1 MKKLWNSFKIAFS
14 MYSKIPMPKS
24 DWTKENM
31 KYAMVFFPWIGI
43 VIGLISYGWLLLAGF
58 LNQQGMELTREF
70 VAVVGLL
77 IPVAITGGIHLDG
90 LLDTADA
97 RSSWQERERRLEIL
111 KDSHAGAFAIIV
123 CAVYVIFYYGV
134 YTMVNREN
142 MVLIGLGFVLS
153 RTLSALAV
161 VTFPMAKGTG
171 LAVTFSEGADKKR
184 VRNVMILYL
193 IILTGGYVGIGGL
206 CGVICLVAAGLMF
219 AYYYGMSKRVF
230 GGITGDLAGY
240 FLQMCELVVA
250 LAAVLSLQVI
260 H

>member
-1 MKKLWNSFKIAFS
+1 MKRLWNSFKIAFS

-43 VIGLISYGWLLLAGF
+43 VIGLISYGWLWLAGF
-58 LNQQGMELTREF
+58 LNQQGMGLPREF
-70 VAVVGLL
+70 VAVVALL

-123 CAVYVIFYYGV
+123 CAVYFIFYYGV
-134 YTMVNREN
+134 YTMVNLEN
-142 MVLIGLGFVLS
+142 MVLIGLGFILS
-153 RTLSALAV
+153 RTLSALAI

-171 LAVTFSEGADKKR
+171 LAATFSEGADKRR
-184 VRNVMILYL
+184 VRNMMILYL
-193 IILTGGYVGIGGL
+193 IILTGIYVGIGGL

-240 FLQMCELVVA
+240 FLQMCELIVA
-250 LAAVLSLQVI
+250 AAAVLSLQVI